1 MELFSLLSYPNP
13 TLVNLKKHIEDW
25 THENK
30 VCCHTL
36 FNTLFNDLFNV
47 YYSYKETKD
56 IWDYLIL
63 QYIVKDVVRQ
73 MFVIENYYYWEMIK
87 YKDIK
92 IQINEY
98 HKLLKDI
105 KAESITLPDKFVSK
119 LMIERLL

>member
-1 MELFSLLSYPNP
+1 
-13 TLVNLKKHIEDW
+13 
-25 THENK
+25 
-30 VCCHTL
+30 
-36 FNTLFNDLFNV
+36 
-47 YYSYKETKD
+47 
-56 IWDYLIL
+56 
-63 QYIVKDVVRQ
+63 